1 MEMKILLWVL
11 TYAIHSTALI
21 LSVWVI
27 TRVFGSL
34 SLGTKETL
42 WKAALLGGI
51 ATASLQLA
59 SGVTPPWGNF
69 ALPAAL
75 DTDPVATTT
84 HEVAAPVADAAVQ
97 RRIVQHDAGDLTIT
111 TISESRPT
119 AATHTVT
126 ATAPME
132 PSVWPW
138 VLLGLIGIGSV
149 FALGRLG
156 LAARRLKAKLA
167 NRRDVIEDPVLD
179 GYLTLCQ
186 KAELTDK
193 KKVRLTASSHL
204 RSPVALRNR
213 EVVIPERAIDRLTQQ
228 QQQSMLAHELAHVI
242 RRDPQWS
249 LFTAIVEAI
258 FFFQPL
264 NHLARRKIAETAE
277 FQCDDWAARQVGTG
291 VHLAKCLAEVAAW
304 IESGSGAS
312 PLAVSMAEEGS
323 PIVRRI
329 TRLLN
334 RRRKLDDAE
343 SSTAFALRVGT
354 TVGLLGAAVWLIPGV
369 SRGAH
374 EVEPTAADPSALLA
388 GALAMATLAEGEPQ
402 RDIVIRDVRGEDGRK
417 YSRVLIERDD
427 EIVRVEVDRADAP
440 PPTPEPSGGV
450 FSIHG
455 FVDDPFSGGC
465 GHIEIEIDDE
475 DFDVDLEGMFSAG
488 FPFSSG
494 CDHGDR
500 GGLDVFFGHGPRGRR
515 HDHSERHRSR
525 MERHQAR
532 MERHRDRL
540 ERKREKL
547 ERKADRLRAKAERLA
562 ESPQVFDL

>member
-27 TRVFGSL
+27 TRVFGSI

-42 WKAALLGGI
+42 WKAALLGGL

-75 DTDPVATTT
+75 DTEPVATTT
-84 HEVAAPVADAAVQ
+84 REVTTPSADAAIE
-97 RRIVQHDAGDLTIT
+97 RRIVRHDAGDLTIT
-111 TISESRPT
+111 TISESRPA

-138 VLLGLIGIGSV
+138 VLLGLIGVGSL

-156 LAARRLKAKLA
+156 LAARRLRAKLA

-204 RSPVALRNR
+204 RSPIALRTR
-213 EVVIPERAIDRLTQQ
+213 EVVIPERAIERLTAK

-264 NHLARRKIAETAE
+264 NHFARRKIQETAE

-304 IESGSGAS
+304 IESGSGAH

-334 RRRKLDDAE
+334 GRRKLDDAE
-343 SSTAFALRVGT
+343 SSTGFALRVGS

-374 EVEPTAADPSALLA
+374 ETPASSVEQATLPA
-388 GALAMATLAEGEPQ
+388 GALAMATLADRAPE

-417 YSRVLIERDD
+417 HSRVVIERDD

-440 PPTPEPSGGV
+440 PPPPEPSGG
-450 FSIHG
+450 FSLHG
-455 FVDDPFSGGC
+455 FVDDPFMGSC
-465 GHIEIEIDDE
+465 GHIDIEIDDDNFE
-475 DFDVDLEGMFSAG
+475 VDLDAMFGAG
-488 FPFSSG
+488 FPFGGG
-494 CDHGDR
+494 CDHDNA
-500 GGLDVFFGHGPRGRR
+500 GLDVFFGNGHRHRK
-515 HDHSERHRSR
+515 HDHAERARSRRERH
-525 MERHQAR
+525 EAR
-532 MERHRDRL
+532 MERHHARL
-540 ERKREKL
+540 ERKRDQL
-547 ERKADRLRAKAERLA
+547 ERKAERLRAKADRLSNKA
-562 ESPQVFDL
+562 TAVYEL